1 MISLRFE
8 LLAGRLHATPWDA
21 HVNEGQVEWPPSPW
35 RVLRALVAASYR
47 LPERPD
53 AQVRALVLRLA
64 DQLPEYRL
72 PPVTLSHTRAYLAQ
86 ARGRE
91 GKLVFDAFAVA
102 DRPDGAPP
110 VIELTWPDLVLDAD
124 QRQILAAI
132 VAHVGYLGRAESWVQ
147 VEVRDQPSGPP
158 NAVPLPAGQGDD
170 PDALTLWAAATDEG
184 FSAWRQGFLDAGG
197 KAKEV
202 PADRYAAL
210 RMETSQLHKERWSS
224 PPGARR
230 VRYQVQPISLD
241 RPRRPAPAG
250 PAPDTARFAMVGAV
264 LPDVERTLV
273 FGERLRQALM
283 ARSRSPEGLPDP
295 VFSGRQPDGSPQQGN
310 RHAIFLPADDDGDG
324 RIDHLVVWC
333 PGGFSPDAV
342 RAMQRLTHLWA
353 EEGAGEDGRYHV
365 QLVGLGEARD
375 MGALDTL
382 TPLYQRGTRDPARTA
397 LLGRSTRW
405 RTETPFMPFRHA
417 KKRGD
422 TWRDLPQD
430 QVLQA
435 LDHLP
440 HLRDLPR
447 PTVHLFDDS
456 PDHDRQEAVRWARG
470 FVRTRLRGGGSLG
483 STRGHGVELLFPQPV
498 QGPIALGYGAHFG
511 LGAFRAISDP

>member
-35 RVLRALVAASYR
+35 RVLRALVAASFR
-47 LPERPD
+47 LPERSD
-53 AQVRALVLRLA
+53 DRVRGLVLRLA

-72 PPVTLSHTRAYLAQ
+72 PAVTLSHTRAYLAQ
-86 ARGRE
+86 ARGRD

-102 DRPDGAPP
+102 DRPDDAPP
-110 VIELTWPDLVLDAD
+110 VIELTWPDLVLDPD
-124 QRQILAAI
+124 QRQLLEAI

-147 VEVRDQPSGPP
+147 VEVQDQPSGPSD
-158 NAVPLPAGQGDD
+158 AVPLPSGHGDA
-170 PDALTLWAAATDEG
+170 PDALTVWAAATDES
-184 FSAWRQGFLDAGG
+184 FNAWRQGFLDAGG

-202 PADRYAAL
+202 PPDRYAAL
-210 RMETSQLHKERWSS
+210 CMETTQLHKERWSS

-230 VRYQVQPISLD
+230 VRYQL
-241 RPRRPAPAG
+241 RPSARPTARRQASAG
-250 PAPDTARFAMVGAV
+250 PAPDAARFALVGAV
-264 LPDVERTLV
+264 LPDVQRTLV

-295 VFSGRQPDGSPQQGN
+295 VFSGRQPDGSPLQGN
-310 RHAIFLPADDDGDG
+310 QHAVFLPTDDDGDG
-324 RIDHLVVWC
+324 RIDHLLVWC
-333 PGGFSPDAV
+333 AGGFSPPAV

-365 QLVGLGEARD
+365 QLVGLGEAST
-375 MGALDTL
+375 MGAVDPLA
-382 TPLYQRGTRDPARTA
+382 PLYQRGARDPARTA

-405 RTETPFMPFRHA
+405 RTETPFMPFRHP
-417 KKRGD
+417 KKRADG
-422 TWRDLPQD
+422 WRDLPPD

-440 HLRDLPR
+440 HLSDLPR
-447 PTVHLFDDS
+447 PSVRLFDDS
-456 PDHDRQEAVRWARG
+456 PDHDPQQAVRWARA

-483 STRGHGVELLFPQPV
+483 SSRGHGVELVFPQAV
-498 QGPIALGYGAHFG
+498 QGPIVLGYGAHFG
-511 LGAFRAISDP
+511 LGAFRALAEG